1 MSDLS
6 IFILA
11 IAAIWIAYILKDR
24 THVNIHYDL
33 TPSNHDD
40 PDDEGGEFS
49 IDEEE
54 ELDTVALAAE
64 DHRRAS

>member
-1 MSDLS
+1 MSDFS

-11 IAAIWIAYILKDR
+11 ITAVWIAYILKDR
-24 THVNIHYDL
+24 THVNIYCDL
-33 TPSNHDD
+33 TPPDLDD